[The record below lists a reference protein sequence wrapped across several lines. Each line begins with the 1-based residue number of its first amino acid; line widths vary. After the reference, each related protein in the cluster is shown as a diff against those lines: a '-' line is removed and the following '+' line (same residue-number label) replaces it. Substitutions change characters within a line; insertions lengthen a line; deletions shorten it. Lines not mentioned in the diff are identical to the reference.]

1 MNAAQERLR
10 WLEDARQGLIRALG
24 DGIIDPNISI
34 FTTVD
39 PIKFIMK
46 IKLLIPLGK
55 GTRNPL
61 RTYLRCWAKNSEC
74 ELPTI
79 NIDNRRI
86 QAELLTKRRFW
97 RSDNDIEKLLEERR
111 NANDSSGDKP
121 DNRTG

>member
-24 DGIIDPNISI
+24 EGIVEPNISI

-39 PIKFIMK
+39 PIKFILK

-61 RTYLRCWAKNSEC
+61 RTYLRCWAKNNAC

-79 NIDNRRI
+79 NIDNKRI
-86 QAELLTKRRFW
+86 QAELLTTRRFW
-97 RSDNDIEKLLEERR
+97 RSDDDIKKLLEERR
-111 NANDSSGDKP
+111 NANNSGSKP